1 MLGSY
6 REALKFV
13 YDHIPTELNK
23 KFAGQFGHERAV
35 HLLALLG
42 DPQNS
47 LKVVHV
53 AGTSGKGSTAF
64 YISQLLAAHGFTV
77 SLTVSPHLI
86 DIRERCQINN
96 RLISKKEFVETLN
109 KIAPKIMKMKKSR
122 YGKPSYFDLMIA
134 LFFQFSKNRKV
145 DYAVVETG
153 LGGLYDST
161 NTVKRSDKLCVITRI
176 GLDHTE
182 ILGNSLDKIARQ
194 KSGIV
199 RENNTL
205 ITHRQVKPVRS
216 VFEKRVKEKKGSLIF
231 AGEKLEGLEL
241 NSPALYQRENCSLA
255 LAALYHLGKR
265 DGFKV
270 DRNKIRRTLMTK
282 HFPGRMDV
290 FVKRGITVIA
300 DGAHNKQ
307 KMASFVKSL
316 KNLTTKKIPFLVAF
330 KEGKKYKAM
339 LDKIIPA
346 ASHIIV
352 TSFET
357 RGMDLTIKSENGEA
371 IDDYLKK
378 KKFSKRIFI
387 RDNKAA
393 VKELLKKKS
402 KYVAITGSL
411 YLLSAVYSII
421 RSKVNS

>member
-1 MLGSY
+1 
-6 REALKFV
+6 
-13 YDHIPTELNK
+13 
-23 KFAGQFGHERAV
+23 
-35 HLLALLG
+35 
-42 DPQNS
+42 
-47 LKVVHV
+47 
-53 AGTSGKGSTAF
+53 
-64 YISQLLAAHGFTV
+64 
-77 SLTVSPHLI
+77 
-86 DIRERCQINN
+86 
-96 RLISKKEFVETLN
+96 
-109 KIAPKIMKMKKSR
+109 
-122 YGKPSYFDLMIA
+122 
-134 LFFQFSKNRKV
+134 
-145 DYAVVETG
+145 
-153 LGGLYDST
+153 
-161 NTVKRSDKLCVITRI
+161 
-176 GLDHTE
+176 
-182 ILGNSLDKIARQ
+182 
-194 KSGIV
+194 
-199 RENNTL
+199 
-205 ITHRQVKPVRS
+205 
-216 VFEKRVKEKKGSLIF
+216 
-231 AGEKLEGLEL
+231 
-241 NSPALYQRENCSLA
+241 
-255 LAALYHLGKR
+255 
-265 DGFKV
+265 
-270 DRNKIRRTLMTK
+270 MTK

-371 IDDYLKK
+371 IADYLKK